1 MSNLRGVG
9 REAEDRAA
17 EYLIEK
23 GYTIVTRRFKTRRGE
38 LDIVAMDGETLVFV
52 EVKSR
57 RAPGYS
63 PEEAVSRSKLA
74 ALGTAM
80 QIYVSTMD
88 IWPIDTRLDLIA
100 IDRDGIRHHK
110 NLLAP

>member
-1 MSNLRGVG
+1 MPNLRGVG

-17 EYLIEK
+17 EYLIGQ
-23 GYTIVTRRFKTRRGE
+23 GYSIVTRRFKTRRGE
-38 LDIVAMDGETLVFV
+38 LDIVAMDGEVLVFV

-57 RAPGYS
+57 NTEGYS
-63 PEEAVSRSKLA
+63 PEEAMSRSKLD
-74 ALGTAM
+74 ALMVAIGLYLHAM
-80 QIYVSTMD
+80 EIPSTD
-88 IWPIDTRLDLIA
+88 FRLDLIA